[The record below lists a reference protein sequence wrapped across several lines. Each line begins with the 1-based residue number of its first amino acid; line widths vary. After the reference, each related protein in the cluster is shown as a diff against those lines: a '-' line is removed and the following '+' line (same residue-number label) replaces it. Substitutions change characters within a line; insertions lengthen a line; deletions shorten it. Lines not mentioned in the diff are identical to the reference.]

1 MYATAQ
7 KQDNVE
13 IFLGGGGVGD
23 GHIRIGLCVVN
34 DYMAMCETAYSF
46 VKPDYMYTE
55 EQRIE
60 IIYITFA

>member
-1 MYATAQ
+1 M
-7 KQDNVE
+7 
-13 IFLGGGGVGD
+13 GD